1 MDVEW
6 DFCQSNR
13 EPNFS
18 LSQLKWSWNLKSS
31 SDISS
36 PETGIPLSEKIFR
49 LCNDVRRFR
58 GYIIF
63 LRRSTSLFVPLLLS
77 PLLLREKESFEGSPI
92 EGVPLI
98 SPVRLYWTS
107 RRDWRVSIIFYF
119 VEIKGNLQLYGLRT
133 APRRGY
139 SIFNHEFFDSKEVL
153 IFRNFALV
161 PFTRNEIG
169 FDSTDISF
177 YATRI
182 RCFPT
187 IFKFLP
193 IKRRPCFVEQS
204 LNKRNKKNEIKTS

>member
-36 PETGIPLSEKIFR
+36 PETGIPLSEKISR

-77 PLLLREKESFEGSPI
+77 PPLLREKESFEGSPI

-133 APRRGY
+133 GCSSSR
-139 SIFNHEFFDSKEVL
+139 IFNIQSR
-153 IFRNFALV
+153 IFRLERSSNF
-161 PFTRNEIG
+161 P
-169 FDSTDISF
+169 
-177 YATRI
+177 
-182 RCFPT
+182 
-187 IFKFLP
+187 
-193 IKRRPCFVEQS
+193 
-204 LNKRNKKNEIKTS
+204 

>member
-36 PETGIPLSEKIFR
+36 PETDIPLSEKISR

-77 PLLLREKESFEGSPI
+77 PPLLREKESFEGSPI

-153 IFRNFALV
+153 IFRNFVLV
-161 PFTRNEIG
+161 PFTRLVSIPPISP
-169 FDSTDISF
+169 STRLEFVAFLRYLSF
-177 YATRI
+177 YRSRDVLA
-182 RCFPT
+182 
-187 IFKFLP
+187 
-193 IKRRPCFVEQS
+193 QS